1 MVLFEKQIEELKK
14 LLSKSKK
21 IVIVPHKDPDGDTI
35 GASMA
40 WFMALNQNGFEVNI
54 VSPTIIPQNLR
65 WMKGYDFVTVYENK
79 RRKAKKIIEN
89 ADLLFFIDFNS
100 MSRTGEIINFFRHI
114 KAPRVLI
121 DHHPNPEP
129 DIANIFF
136 SDDLASSTCELSYD
150 ILNKMGFYIDV
161 DIAESLYTGII
172 TDTGKLTY
180 GSLRPH
186 VFSVMGDL
194 IAKRA
199 DKDKIFSEVY
209 QNISL
214 DSIRLLGHSLCNKLE
229 VLEGLPVAFIALSK
243 EELDK
248 YNYKPGNTED
258 FVSYPLTI
266 TGITIS
272 ALFSERKKDYIKI
285 SFRSKGNI
293 PINEFAKRYFNGGG
307 HINASGGEMNDT
319 LENAISLFKKQIRYF
334 LKKYY

>member
-1 MVLFEKQIEELKK
+1 MVLFEKQIDELKK
-14 LLSKSKK
+14 LLLNTKK

-40 WFMALNQNGFEVNI
+40 WLIALNQRGFDVKV
-54 VSPTIIPQNLR
+54 VSPTMIPQNLR
-65 WMKGYDFVTVYENK
+65 WMKGFEAVTIYEN
-79 RRKAKKIIEN
+79 RRRNAMKILNSAE
-89 ADLLFFIDFNS
+89 LFFFIDFNS
-100 MSRTGEIINFFRHI
+100 FSRTGELSRYFRNSVI
-114 KAPRVLI
+114 PRVLI

-129 DIANIFF
+129 DVANIFF
-136 SDDLASSTCELSYD
+136 SDDSASSTCELCYD
-150 ILNKMGFYIDV
+150 IFNKMDYCIDT
-161 DIAESLYTGII
+161 DIAETLYTGIV

-186 VFSVMGDL
+186 VYSVMGDL
-194 IAKRA
+194 TSKRV

-229 VLEGLPVAFIALSK
+229 VLEGIPVAFIALSK

-258 FVSYPLTI
+258 FVSYPLTV

-272 ALFSERKKDYIKI
+272 ALFTERKTDYIKI

-293 PINEFAKRYFNGGG
+293 PVNEFAKRYFNGGG
-307 HINASGGEMNDT
+307 HINASGGEMFDK
-319 LENAISLFKKQIRYF
+319 LENVIDLFKRKIRSF
-334 LKKYY
+334 LKNY

>member
-21 IVIVPHKDPDGDTI
+21 IVIVPHKDADGDTI

-40 WFMALNQNGFEVNI
+40 WFIVLNQKGFEVDI
-54 VSPTIIPQNLR
+54 ISPTIVPQNLR
-65 WMKGYDFVTVYENK
+65 WMKGYKSVTIYEN
-79 RRKAKKIIEN
+79 RRRTAKKIIEN

-100 MSRTGEIINFFRHI
+100 MSRTGEIENFFRHI
-114 KAPRVLI
+114 KAPRVLV

-136 SDDLASSTCELSYD
+136 SDDSASSTCELCYD
-150 ILNKMGFYIDV
+150 IFNKMGFYIDV

-180 GSLRPH
+180 GTIRPH
-186 VFSVMGDL
+186 VFNVMAEL
-194 IAKRA
+194 TAKRA

-229 VLEGLPVAFIALSK
+229 VLEGLPVAFIALTK
-243 EELDK
+243 EELEK

-258 FVSYPLTI
+258 FVNYPLTVS
-266 TGITIS
+266 GITIS

-285 SFRSKGNI
+285 SLRSKGNV

-307 HINASGGEMNDT
+307 HINASGGEMYDT
-319 LENAISLFKKQIRYF
+319 LENVVNLFKKRIRYF
-334 LKKYY
+334 LKNY